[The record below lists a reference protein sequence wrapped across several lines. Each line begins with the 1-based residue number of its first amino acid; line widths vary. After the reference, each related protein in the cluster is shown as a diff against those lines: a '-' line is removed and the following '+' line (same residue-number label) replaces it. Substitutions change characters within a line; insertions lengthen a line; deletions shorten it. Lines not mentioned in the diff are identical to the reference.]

1 MEAFQHHCGFAKR
14 SACAM
19 SINLSIK
26 NVPESLADALR
37 ARAESHHRS
46 LQGELMSILE
56 AAVGPGMTAQQ
67 TLAEYSLDPVA
78 VKVARGKAEAKAKAK
93 AKARSSAAA
102 LLSASSSPQAAST
115 AGMLSLQQLWQRS
128 SAVARKARVKT
139 VDESAAMIREDRDR
153 R

>member
-1 MEAFQHHCGFAKR
+1 MEVFQRHCGVAKR
-14 SACAM
+14 SACVM

-37 ARAESHHRS
+37 ARAQSHHRS

-67 TLAEYSLDPVA
+67 TLAEYSLDRVA
-78 VKVARGKAEAKAKAK
+78 VKVARGKAEAKAE
-93 AKARSSAAA
+93 ARSSAAA

-139 VDESAAMIREDRDR
+139 VDESVAMIREDRDR

>member
-1 MEAFQHHCGFAKR
+1 
-14 SACAM
+14 M

-37 ARAESHHRS
+37 ARAQSHHRS

-56 AAVGPGMTAQQ
+56 AAVGPGMTVQQ
-67 TLAEYSLDPVA
+67 PLAEYSLDRVA
-78 VKVARGKAEAKAKAK
+78 VKVARGKAEAKAKA
-93 AKARSSAAA
+93 RSSAAA
-102 LLSASSSPQAAST
+102 LLLASSSPQAPQEAST

-139 VDESAAMIREDRDR
+139 VDESVAMIREDRDR

>member
-1 MEAFQHHCGFAKR
+1 
-14 SACAM
+14 M

-67 TLAEYSLDPVA
+67 TLAEYSLDRVA
-78 VKVARGKAEAKAKAK
+78 VKLARGKAEA
-93 AKARSSAAA
+93 AAA
-102 LLSASSSPQAAST
+102 RGLSAS
-115 AGMLSLQQLWQRS
+115 
-128 SAVARKARVKT
+128 
-139 VDESAAMIREDRDR
+139 I
-153 R
+153 

>member
-1 MEAFQHHCGFAKR
+1 
-14 SACAM
+14 M

-37 ARAESHHRS
+37 ARAQSHHRS

-67 TLAEYSLDPVA
+67 TLAEYSLDRVA

-93 AKARSSAAA
+93 ARSSAAA
-102 LLSASSSPQAAST
+102 LLSTSSSPQAAST

-139 VDESAAMIREDRDR
+139 VDESVAMIREDRDR

>member
-1 MEAFQHHCGFAKR
+1 
-14 SACAM
+14 M

-37 ARAESHHRS
+37 ARAQSHHRS

-67 TLAEYSLDPVA
+67 TLAEYSLDRVA
-78 VKVARGKAEAKAKAK
+78 VKVARGKAEAKAE
-93 AKARSSAAA
+93 ARLSAAA
-102 LLSASSSPQAAST
+102 LSSASPSPAFSC
-115 AGMLSLQQLWQRS
+115 W
-128 SAVARKARVKT
+128 
-139 VDESAAMIREDRDR
+139 R

>member
-1 MEAFQHHCGFAKR
+1 
-14 SACAM
+14 M

-26 NVPESLADALR
+26 NVPESLANALR
-37 ARAESHHRS
+37 ARAQSHHRS

-56 AAVGPGMTAQQ
+56 AAVGPGMTVQQ
-67 TLAEYSLDPVA
+67 PLAEYSLDRVA

-93 AKARSSAAA
+93 ARSSVAA
-102 LLSASSSPQAAST
+102 LLSASSSPQAASI

-128 SAVARKARVKT
+128 SAAARKARVKP
-139 VDESAAMIREDRDR
+139 VDESVAMIREDRDR

>member
-1 MEAFQHHCGFAKR
+1 
-14 SACAM
+14 M

-37 ARAESHHRS
+37 ARAQSHHRS

-56 AAVGPGMTAQQ
+56 AAVGPGMTVQQ
-67 TLAEYSLDPVA
+67 PLAEYSLDRVA
-78 VKVARGKAEAKAKAK
+78 VKVARGKAEAK

-128 SAVARKARVKT
+128 SAEARKARVKT
-139 VDESAAMIREDRDR
+139 VDESVAMIREDRDR

>member
-1 MEAFQHHCGFAKR
+1 MR
-14 SACAM
+14 
-19 SINLSIK
+19 INLSIK
-26 NVPESLADALR
+26 NVPEALADALR
-37 ARAESHHRS
+37 ARAQAHHRS

-56 AAVGPGMTAQQ
+56 AAVGSGMTAQQ
-67 TLAEYSLDPVA
+67 TLAEYSLDRVA
-78 VKVARGKAEAKAKAK
+78 VKVARGKAEAEAK
-93 AKARSSAAA
+93 AKARSSAAG

>member
-1 MEAFQHHCGFAKR
+1 
-14 SACAM
+14 M

-37 ARAESHHRS
+37 ARAQSHHRS

-67 TLAEYSLDPVA
+67 TLAEYSLDRVA
-78 VKVARGKAEAKAKAK
+78 VKVARGKAEAKAE
-93 AKARSSAAA
+93 ARSSAAA

-139 VDESAAMIREDRDR
+139 VDESVAMIREDRDR

>member
-93 AKARSSAAA
+93 ARSSAAA

>member
-1 MEAFQHHCGFAKR
+1 
-14 SACAM
+14 M

-37 ARAESHHRS
+37 ARAQSHHRS

-56 AAVGPGMTAQQ
+56 AAVGPGMTVQQ

-78 VKVARGKAEAKAKAK
+78 VKVARGKAEAKAK

-139 VDESAAMIREDRDR
+139 VDESVAMIREDRDR
-153 R
+153 H

>member
-1 MEAFQHHCGFAKR
+1 
-14 SACAM
+14 M

-37 ARAESHHRS
+37 ARAQSHHRS

-67 TLAEYSLDPVA
+67 TLAEYSLDRVA
-78 VKVARGKAEAKAKAK
+78 VKVARGKAEAKAK

-139 VDESAAMIREDRDR
+139 VDESVAMIREDRDR

>member
-1 MEAFQHHCGFAKR
+1 
-14 SACAM
+14 M

-37 ARAESHHRS
+37 ARAQSHHRS

-56 AAVGPGMTAQQ
+56 AAVGPGMTVQQ
-67 TLAEYSLDPVA
+67 PLAEYSLDRVA
-78 VKVARGKAEAKAKAK
+78 VKVAKGKAEAK

-102 LLSASSSPQAAST
+102 LLLASSSPQAPQEAST

-128 SAVARKARVKT
+128 SAAARKARVKP
-139 VDESAAMIREDRDR
+139 VDESVAMIREDRDR

>member
-1 MEAFQHHCGFAKR
+1 
-14 SACAM
+14 M

-67 TLAEYSLDPVA
+67 TLAEYSLGPVA
-78 VKVARGKAEAKAKAK
+78 VKLARGKAEA
-93 AKARSSAAA
+93 AAA
-102 LLSASSSPQAAST
+102 ASGT
-115 AGMLSLQQLWQRS
+115 GMLSLQQLWQRS

>member
-1 MEAFQHHCGFAKR
+1 MEVFQRHCGFAKR

-37 ARAESHHRS
+37 ARAQSHHRS

-67 TLAEYSLDPVA
+67 TLAEYSLDRVA

-93 AKARSSAAA
+93 ARSSAAA
-102 LLSASSSPQAAST
+102 LLSTSSSPQAAST

-139 VDESAAMIREDRDR
+139 VDESVAMIREDRDR

>member
-37 ARAESHHRS
+37 ARAQSHHRS

-67 TLAEYSLDPVA
+67 TLAEYSLDRVA

-93 AKARSSAAA
+93 ARSSAAA
-102 LLSASSSPQAAST
+102 LLSTSSSPQAAST

-139 VDESAAMIREDRDR
+139 VDESVAMIREDRDR

>member
-1 MEAFQHHCGFAKR
+1 
-14 SACAM
+14 M

-37 ARAESHHRS
+37 ARAQSHHRS

-67 TLAEYSLDPVA
+67 TLAEYSLDRVA
-78 VKVARGKAEAKAKAK
+78 VKVARGKAAAKAK

-139 VDESAAMIREDRDR
+139 VDESVAMIREDRDR

>member
-1 MEAFQHHCGFAKR
+1 
-14 SACAM
+14 M

-37 ARAESHHRS
+37 ARAQSHHRS

-56 AAVGPGMTAQQ
+56 AAVGPGMTVQQ
-67 TLAEYSLDPVA
+67 PLAEYSLDRVA
-78 VKVARGKAEAKAKAK
+78 VKVARGKAEAKAEPKAE
-93 AKARSSAAA
+93 ARLSAAA
-102 LLSASSSPQAAST
+102 LSSASPSPQAPQAASA

-128 SAVARKARVKT
+128 SAAARKARVKP
-139 VDESAAMIREDRDR
+139 VDESVAMIREDRDR

>member
-1 MEAFQHHCGFAKR
+1 
-14 SACAM
+14 M

-37 ARAESHHRS
+37 ARAQSHHRS

-56 AAVGPGMTAQQ
+56 AAVGPGMTVQQ
-67 TLAEYSLDPVA
+67 PLAEYSLDRVA
-78 VKVARGKAEAKAKAK
+78 VKVARGKAEAK

-139 VDESAAMIREDRDR
+139 VDESVAMIREDRDR
-153 R
+153 H

>member
-1 MEAFQHHCGFAKR
+1 
-14 SACAM
+14 M

-37 ARAESHHRS
+37 ARAQSHHRS

-56 AAVGPGMTAQQ
+56 AAVGPGMTVQQ
-67 TLAEYSLDPVA
+67 PLAEYSLDRVA
-78 VKVARGKAEAKAKAK
+78 VKVARGKAEAK

-139 VDESAAMIREDRDR
+139 VDESVAMIREDRDR

>member
-1 MEAFQHHCGFAKR
+1 
-14 SACAM
+14 M

-37 ARAESHHRS
+37 ARAQSHHRS

-56 AAVGPGMTAQQ
+56 AAVGPGMTVQQ
-67 TLAEYSLDPVA
+67 PLAEYSLDRVA
-78 VKVARGKAEAKAKAK
+78 VKVAKGKAEAK

-139 VDESAAMIREDRDR
+139 VDESVAMIREDRDR

>member
-1 MEAFQHHCGFAKR
+1 
-14 SACAM
+14 M

-37 ARAESHHRS
+37 ARAQSHHRS

-56 AAVGPGMTAQQ
+56 AAVGPGMTVQQ
-67 TLAEYSLDPVA
+67 PLAEYSLDRVA
-78 VKVARGKAEAKAKAK
+78 VKVAKGKAEAK

-102 LLSASSSPQAAST
+102 LLLASSSPQAPQEAST

-139 VDESAAMIREDRDR
+139 VDESVAMIREDRDR

>member
-1 MEAFQHHCGFAKR
+1 
-14 SACAM
+14 M

-37 ARAESHHRS
+37 ARAQSHHRS

-67 TLAEYSLDPVA
+67 TLAEYSLDRVA
-78 VKVARGKAEAKAKAK
+78 VKVARGKAEAKAKV
-93 AKARSSAAA
+93 KARSSAAA

-139 VDESAAMIREDRDR
+139 VDESVAMIREDRDR

>member
-1 MEAFQHHCGFAKR
+1 
-14 SACAM
+14 M

-26 NVPESLADALR
+26 NVPESLANALR
-37 ARAESHHRS
+37 ARAQSHHRS

-56 AAVGPGMTAQQ
+56 AAVGPGMTVQQ
-67 TLAEYSLDPVA
+67 PLAEHSLDRVA

-93 AKARSSAAA
+93 ARSSVAA
-102 LLSASSSPQAAST
+102 LLSASSSPQAASI

-128 SAVARKARVKT
+128 SAAARKARVKP
-139 VDESAAMIREDRDR
+139 VDESVAMIREDRDR

>member
-1 MEAFQHHCGFAKR
+1 
-14 SACAM
+14 M

-37 ARAESHHRS
+37 ARAQSHHRS

-67 TLAEYSLDPVA
+67 TLAEYSLDRVA
-78 VKVARGKAEAKAKAK
+78 VKVARGKAAAKAK

>member
-1 MEAFQHHCGFAKR
+1 
-14 SACAM
+14 M

-67 TLAEYSLDPVA
+67 TLAEYSLDRVA
-78 VKVARGKAEAKAKAK
+78 VKVARGKAAAK

-139 VDESAAMIREDRDR
+139 VDESVAMIREDRDR

>member
-1 MEAFQHHCGFAKR
+1 
-14 SACAM
+14 M

-37 ARAESHHRS
+37 ARAQSHHRS

-56 AAVGPGMTAQQ
+56 AAVGPGMTVQQ
-67 TLAEYSLDPVA
+67 PLAEYSLDPVA
-78 VKVARGKAEAKAKAK
+78 VKVARGKAEAKAKA
-93 AKARSSAAA
+93 RSSAAA
-102 LLSASSSPQAAST
+102 LLLASSSPQAPQEAST

-139 VDESAAMIREDRDR
+139 VDESVAMIREDRDR

>member
-1 MEAFQHHCGFAKR
+1 
-14 SACAM
+14 M

-67 TLAEYSLDPVA
+67 TLAEYSLGPVA
-78 VKVARGKAEAKAKAK
+78 VKLARGKAAAK

>member
-1 MEAFQHHCGFAKR
+1 
-14 SACAM
+14 M

-37 ARAESHHRS
+37 ARAQSHHRS

-78 VKVARGKAEAKAKAK
+78 VKVARGKAEAKAK

>member
-1 MEAFQHHCGFAKR
+1 
-14 SACAM
+14 M

-37 ARAESHHRS
+37 ARAQSHHRS

-56 AAVGPGMTAQQ
+56 AAVGPSMTVQQ
-67 TLAEYSLDPVA
+67 PLAEYSLDRVA
-78 VKVARGKAEAKAKAK
+78 VKVARGKAEAKAE
-93 AKARSSAAA
+93 ARLSAAA
-102 LLSASSSPQAAST
+102 LSSASPSPQAPQAASA

-128 SAVARKARVKT
+128 SAAARKARVKP
-139 VDESAAMIREDRDR
+139 VDESVAMIREDRDR

>member
-1 MEAFQHHCGFAKR
+1 
-14 SACAM
+14 M

-37 ARAESHHRS
+37 ARAQSHHRS

-67 TLAEYSLDPVA
+67 TLAEYSLDRVA
-78 VKVARGKAEAKAKAK
+78 VKVARGKAAAK

-139 VDESAAMIREDRDR
+139 VDESVAMIREDRDR

>member
-1 MEAFQHHCGFAKR
+1 
-14 SACAM
+14 M

-37 ARAESHHRS
+37 ARAQSHHRS

-56 AAVGPGMTAQQ
+56 AAVGPGMTVQQ
-67 TLAEYSLDPVA
+67 PLAEYSLDRVA
-78 VKVARGKAEAKAKAK
+78 VKVAKGKAEAK

-102 LLSASSSPQAAST
+102 LLLASSSPQAPQEAST

-139 VDESAAMIREDRDR
+139 VDESVAMIREDRDR
-153 R
+153 H

>member
-1 MEAFQHHCGFAKR
+1 
-14 SACAM
+14 M

-26 NVPESLADALR
+26 NVPESLANALR
-37 ARAESHHRS
+37 ARAQSHHRS

-56 AAVGPGMTAQQ
+56 AAVGPGMTVQQ
-67 TLAEYSLDPVA
+67 PLAEYSLDRVA
-78 VKVARGKAEAKAKAK
+78 VKVARGKAEAK

-128 SAVARKARVKT
+128 SAAARKARVKP
-139 VDESAAMIREDRDR
+139 VDESVAMIREDRDR

>member
-1 MEAFQHHCGFAKR
+1 
-14 SACAM
+14 M

-67 TLAEYSLDPVA
+67 TLALAGEVEQVLRGPDEPEDFSQPLQLLAQRISFVDPVT
-78 VKVARGKAEAKAKAK
+78 G
-93 AKARSSAAA
+93 
-102 LLSASSSPQAAST
+102 QDT
-115 AGMLSLQQLWQRS
+115 AFESQLKLRL
-128 SAVARKARVKT
+128 V
-139 VDESAAMIREDRDR
+139 
-153 R
+153 

>member
-1 MEAFQHHCGFAKR
+1 
-14 SACAM
+14 M

-37 ARAESHHRS
+37 ARAQSHHRS

-56 AAVGPGMTAQQ
+56 AAVGPGMTVQQ
-67 TLAEYSLDPVA
+67 PLAEYSLDRVA
-78 VKVARGKAEAKAKAK
+78 VKVARGKAEAK

-128 SAVARKARVKT
+128 SAAARKARVKP
-139 VDESAAMIREDRDR
+139 VDESVAMIREDRDR